1 MFTNNKTFL
10 ISDAYSITLANSWYF
25 ANCYIAMSYYLT
37 ALYRYIFDNH
47 LANGAEN
54 SNILCVFK
62 SFYFYLHIKE

>member
-25 ANCYIAMSYYLT
+25 VNCYIAMSYYLT

-47 LANGAEN
+47 LANGRKIQTFGLF
-54 SNILCVFK
+54 SIHFIFICT
-62 SFYFYLHIKE
+62 